1 MASPVRAYE
10 VRGNLV
16 SNLTLPIDHE
26 NLPIARSS
34 LTREQACEL
43 IVLDGCPI
51 PTVSALSHGQIIST
65 FLVSRNSQH
74 G

>member
-1 MASPVRAYE
+1 MAPPVRAYA

-16 SNLTLPIDHE
+16 SNLMLLMDHE
-26 NLPIARSS
+26 DLAIGRSS
-34 LTREQACEL
+34 LTRERTRKPIA
-43 IVLDGCPI
+43 LDGCPI
-51 PTVSALSHGQIIST
+51 PTVSALSHGRIIST